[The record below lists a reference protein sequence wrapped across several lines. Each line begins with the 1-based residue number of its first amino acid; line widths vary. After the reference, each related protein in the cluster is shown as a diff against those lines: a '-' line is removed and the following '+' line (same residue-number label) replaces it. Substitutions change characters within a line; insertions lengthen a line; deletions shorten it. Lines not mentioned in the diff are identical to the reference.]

1 MNRGFKVKV
10 GRFPFSA
17 NGRAITYGD
26 DSGFIKTIFD
36 DKSGELLGAHMIG
49 SEVTEL
55 IHGFS
60 IAKKLETT
68 ELEINLNPKVKLLSN
83 KNRLCPEGR
92 STMGMPGTKA
102 KKSIKKKLQR
112 LNEKNS
118 YFNK

>member
-1 MNRGFKVKV
+1 MSEKQALNRGFKVKV

-68 ELEINLNPKVKLLSN
+68 ELDLFHTIFPHPTLSEGIHESVLQAYN
-83 KNRLCPEGR
+83 K
-92 STMGMPGTKA
+92 A
-102 KKSIKKKLQR
+102 IHI
-112 LNEKNS
+112 
-118 YFNK
+118 